1 MLQGKVILVTGAGRG
16 VGRAHALLLAKLGA
30 RLVINDLGTDV
41 RGEGSNAAPADAVVA
56 EIHSA
61 GGQATA
67 NHDDISDWR
76 GAERAVKTG
85 IEVFGKL
92 DGLVNNAGNLRK
104 GDLADLAEADFD
116 SLVRV
121 HLKGSFAC
129 TKHALHYWREGF
141 NRGEQPNAAVVNTI
155 SDALLVSIPSCAAYG
170 AVKGG
175 IAHLTTCGSREAL
188 KYGVR
193 INAYGPRA
201 LTRMTKVGYVDPGTA
216 EVSNVHWKDVGNSS
230 PLVAWLLSDQS
241 KHVSGQVFQTIGGGI
256 AKCAPWTPGPVLWPP
271 NGAARFEPEEIGAAL
286 AAAVFGSRFPDLVPP
301 EPPRFSAEWAP
312 K

>member
-41 RGEGSNAAPADAVVA
+41 RGEGSNADPADAVVA

-85 IEVFGKL
+85 IEV
-92 DGLVNNAGNLRK
+92 
-104 GDLADLAEADFD
+104 
-116 SLVRV
+116 
-121 HLKGSFAC
+121 
-129 TKHALHYWREGF
+129 
-141 NRGEQPNAAVVNTI
+141 
-155 SDALLVSIPSCAAYG
+155 
-170 AVKGG
+170 
-175 IAHLTTCGSREAL
+175 
-188 KYGVR
+188 
-193 INAYGPRA
+193 
-201 LTRMTKVGYVDPGTA
+201 
-216 EVSNVHWKDVGNSS
+216 
-230 PLVAWLLSDQS
+230 QS

-256 AKCAPWTPGPVLWPP
+256 AKCAPWTPGPVLWPL

-301 EPPRFSAEWAP
+301 EPPGFSAEWAP
-312 K
+312 R